1 MILNTGDKIELLP
14 VEELFKVLQMRN
26 FCFDDE
32 TRQKVADEIGG
43 SQGIVQSIEQKY
55 QFDYFFYLKDGDIT
69 NYSIPYQVVLS
80 KIE

>member
-26 FCFDDE
+26 FCL
-32 TRQKVADEIGG
+32 
-43 SQGIVQSIEQKY
+43 QSIEQKY